1 MIRSLYNNF
10 CYIGH
15 NLIYNYYILLFTIFP
30 TYFKSTVIDAKK
42 NNDLYYNRMML
53 ISFTD
58 DIYNKYNIDLI
69 DIHSNIIKFL
79 NNNNNNDKKENIE
92 NDDNI
97 SVMSDLSD
105 LSDCSS
111 TSSGIFD

>member
-79 NNNNNNDKKENIE
+79 NNNNDKKENIE

-105 LSDCSS
+105 CSS
-111 TSSGIFD
+111 TNSGIFD